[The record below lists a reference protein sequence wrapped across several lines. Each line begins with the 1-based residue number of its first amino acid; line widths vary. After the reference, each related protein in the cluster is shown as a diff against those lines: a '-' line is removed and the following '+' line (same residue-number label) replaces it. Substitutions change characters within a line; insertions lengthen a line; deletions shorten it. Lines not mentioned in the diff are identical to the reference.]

1 MNNYSNWSADGSK
14 KSKMEFLS
22 LLSRNGV
29 KAFDGRK
36 TAKRILRNGETIK
49 GIDYNRKN
57 QRGAFFVSTDKIDKT
72 IMHFDL
78 DKVKLEWVLE
88 YIL

>member
-14 KSKMEFLS
+14 KSKLEFLS

-78 DKVKLEWVLE
+78 DTVKLEWVLE